1 MGSCLFGIE
10 TSGDFCSVAVLKE
23 DQSVVN
29 KSLDLPYGQAGHLM
43 GLCQEV
49 LNTAQVTW
57 KDLTGIV
64 INRGPGSFTG
74 IRGGMAAAQGFSLA
88 GDLPLLGLTSFEIYR
103 ALCGDSQSL
112 LAVLDTRRQDM
123 FAAFF
128 KAGCMEPE
136 FAQVMNE
143 DELNSF
149 LDSHS
154 GVPVVTNLRIMSE
167 KIQDAS
173 YRLLEADD
181 VLRAWHFYHQHKP
194 SVFSDEP
201 YYLREPDIH
210 GRPAS

>member
-10 TSGDFCSVAVLKE
+10 TSGDLCSVAVLRE
-23 DQSVVN
+23 DQSVVK

-49 LNTAQVTW
+49 LSTAQVTW

-103 ALCGDSQSL
+103 ALCGENQSL
-112 LAVLDTRRQDM
+112 VVVLETRRQDM

-128 KAGCMEPE
+128 KAGAMEPE
-136 FAQVMNE
+136 FARVMNE
-143 DELNSF
+143 DELSF
-149 LDSHS
+149 FLASHS
-154 GVPVVTNLRIMSE
+154 GGSLVTNIKPLSE
-167 KIQDAS
+167 KIQDAL